1 MNGKAEVMNDCFCAQ
16 FYRYISCLL
25 TYLLDYGIIVEKRK
39 GICRLVFFMND
50 IFLWI
55 ILTNVIKGEDYVE
68 EEESYLENVFVG
80 HWRTACVLFGGL

>member
-1 MNGKAEVMNDCFCAQ
+1 MNGKAEVMNDCFCAR

-55 ILTNVIKGEDYVE
+55 ILEFRLVC
-68 EEESYLENVFVG
+68 
-80 HWRTACVLFGGL
+80 R